1 MVKNECKGQRP
12 YFQTPKK
19 CHRNDFLLQAHFSAP
34 HGIKK
39 ETVKRSDNEP
49 GRGFVV
55 RTLKQNSRQAIKGFF
70 VFYIS
75 RKKYSAF
82 NPAQT
87 CPLAQPVQNIISA
100 PEGCLNFTLK

>member
-1 MVKNECKGQRP
+1 MLFV
-12 YFQTPKK
+12 
-19 CHRNDFLLQAHFSAP
+19 DFHLLYT

-39 ETVKRSDNEP
+39 EKVKLSDNEP
-49 GRGFVV
+49 RRGFVV
-55 RTLKQNSRQAIKGFF
+55 RTPKQNSRQAIEGFF

-87 CPLAQPVQNIISA
+87 CPLTQPVQNIISA

>member
-1 MVKNECKGQRP
+1 MPSEFKFFQRP
-12 YFQTPKK
+12 FAFK
-19 CHRNDFLLQAHFSAP
+19 

-39 ETVKRSDNEP
+39 ETVKLSDNEP
-49 GRGFVV
+49 RRGFVV
-55 RTLKQNSRQAIKGFF
+55 RTPKQNRTQAIEGIF